1 MFQPKSKVRNIY
13 KLCSAHLGGFLLHVV
28 CDLLLSRIRKK
39 GFYMPI
45 TLLGGCYNVPN
56 AIKVYHHRNGEVYIT
71 RGDEFYAVHVVKK
84 TTPYSEHYKLR
95 GRLDALAAG
104 DFFDIAC
111 RWIRDEIEWT
121 EPVRKFSCKYNPN
134 RSRGCT
140 DKNCPRALGGK
151 DYRYIFGASCPF
163 RKTPHTR

>member
-1 MFQPKSKVRNIY
+1 
-13 KLCSAHLGGFLLHVV
+13 
-28 CDLLLSRIRKK
+28 
-39 GFYMPI
+39 MPI
-45 TLLGGCYNVPN
+45 TPLGRCYNVPN

-71 RGDEFYAVHVVKK
+71 HGDDFYAVHVVKK
-84 TTPYSEHYKLR
+84 TTPYSEHYKSR

-104 DFFDIAC
+104 EFFDVAC
-111 RWIRDEIEWT
+111 LYLNDEIEWT

-140 DKNCPRALGGK
+140 DVNCPRKLGGK

>member
-1 MFQPKSKVRNIY
+1 
-13 KLCSAHLGGFLLHVV
+13 
-28 CDLLLSRIRKK
+28 
-39 GFYMPI
+39 MPI

-84 TTPYSEHYKLR
+84 TTPYSEHYKSC

-104 DFFDIAC
+104 EFFDIAC